1 MGEFRK
7 NISEFLPLSVLQA
20 LVIKDRKQ
28 LLHRQEYRYAAF
40 VDMSGGRSD
49 DAALAIAHRE
59 KQRIVLDV
67 LKR

>member
-1 MGEFRK
+1 M
-7 NISEFLPLSVLQA
+7 
-20 LVIKDRKQ
+20 IKDRKQ